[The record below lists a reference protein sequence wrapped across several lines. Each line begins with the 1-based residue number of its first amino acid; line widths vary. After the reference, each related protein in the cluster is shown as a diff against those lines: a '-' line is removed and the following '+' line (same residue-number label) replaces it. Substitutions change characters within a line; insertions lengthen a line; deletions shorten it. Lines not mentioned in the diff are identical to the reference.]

1 MRIVLTKAGKK
12 EIILDEIEKVPD
24 KNYTSEEK
32 VKYSPKLTV
41 GSKIRQRQSIQYNLN
56 RFSDINEK
64 NNSTKRMLTD
74 APLVNQTKQLRKSL
88 TIKSPKNFDFNEERK
103 NSMKYIDIKSSKRL
117 VTKELDNIY
126 SMKEKGEDKENV
138 FEIKK
143 VKNKVKIKYLNDGF
157 SLPLIKNS
165 VPLSNILLDK
175 NSKNINKKILRKEI
189 NKNENHLINY
199 LKLDKTIKPSFIEK
213 LNKADND
220 RLVKLDKICQKY
232 FNDKKRN
239 DLIHQNIQD
248 KIKLEYSNDSKYCRE
263 NLINL
268 QKDIQNY
275 KKIYKS
281 YFNLHHYKHDK

>member
-12 EIILDEIEKVPD
+12 EIILDEMEKVPD
-24 KNYTSEEK
+24 KNYISEEK

-56 RFSDINEK
+56 RFNDINEK
-64 NNSTKRMLTD
+64 NNSAKRMLTD

-88 TIKSPKNFDFNEERK
+88 TIKSTKNFDFNEERK

>member
-88 TIKSPKNFDFNEERK
+88 TIKSPNNFNFNEERK

>member
-88 TIKSPKNFDFNEERK
+88 TIKSTKNFDFNEERK

>member
-88 TIKSPKNFDFNEERK
+88 TIKSTKNFDFNEERK

-281 YFNLHHYKHDK
+281 YFNLHHYKNDK

>member
-24 KNYTSEEK
+24 KNYISEEK

-88 TIKSPKNFDFNEERK
+88 TIKSPNNFNFNEERK

-263 NLINL
+263 NLI
-268 QKDIQNY
+268 I
-275 KKIYKS
+275 S
-281 YFNLHHYKHDK
+281 